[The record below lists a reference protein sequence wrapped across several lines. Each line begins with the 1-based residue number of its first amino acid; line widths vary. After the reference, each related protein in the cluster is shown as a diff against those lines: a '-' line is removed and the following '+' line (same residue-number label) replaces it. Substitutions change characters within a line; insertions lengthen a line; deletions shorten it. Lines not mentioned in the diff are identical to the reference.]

1 MLPNNSQWM
10 SEPTAP
16 RRPIAR
22 RKRRPLSCSLCRRR
36 KLACDREYPSCSRCR
51 KTGNSDSCSYEDAP
65 APSRNSQR
73 RSGVPGENRPVLTAT
88 PVLGNTTSSAS
99 LDGYR
104 ANGSARP
111 IVQDLTEHPGTWQLI
126 GGDVDG
132 ATTVKD
138 RPAIKADVTELTY
151 PPEPMSTEAVI
162 FRGKN
167 YKTQYYG
174 STNPTSLIGHFP
186 ELRSY
191 MKETIKH
198 HASLPGV
205 QKELKALDTKWKY
218 EKPNNLAVKTADLLL
233 LLPHQEQMDAA
244 IRLYFETFET
254 MYRIVHRPTFME
266 EYDQL
271 QKVRSAVKPGFIVLI
286 LLIMATVSC
295 TMTTDRTYVGSSSLG
310 RERGSLWIETAEG
323 WLAKQSK
330 KNIYL
335 VIWQIRCLL
344 VLAKQMCRYKKKRM
358 WSVAGDLVR
367 EGMAAGFHRD
377 PSRLGGKISFFDQEI
392 RRRLWATMIELEL
405 QASVERGMPSALA
418 AIQMD
423 CAPPVDIDDEGL
435 RPESASTETQGSSG
449 HRTSTL
455 FLRLC
460 RNSLDLR
467 VSLNSR
473 MNDLTSDLPYE
484 DILRYEDMIMSELRK
499 VPSSTDNSDDTNGKR
514 LSQMARVVLDLQ
526 LRQFLVLLHA
536 PFARKAENNTRYT
549 VSRMVCFN
557 AAASMIDQHWGL
569 VQAGNPMLL
578 LLRHDYFRGALN
590 LSHYAF
596 ISSGIKAD
604 ICIPI
609 DQNAILQYIQNALSM
624 LEDSITYLGTGFT
637 YHWYISAAISFLR
650 SQSQPVKSS
659 TLKQEA
665 INQVVKQYYRVL
677 ASQEQFPGAKE
688 KIYSSQFRQG
698 EPSEAECQFT
708 SDNALDPTEMSLDD
722 VGFSQFDPTVQSMEQ
737 YFFGDPAAWTFDD
750 LWEVA

>member
-1 MLPNNSQWM
+1 M
-10 SEPTAP
+10 SDPTA
-16 RRPIAR
+16 
-22 RKRRPLSCSLCRRR
+22 
-36 KLACDREYPSCSRCR
+36 KLACDREYPSCTRCR
-51 KTGNSDSCSYEDAP
+51 KTGNSDSCSYDDSP
-65 APSRNSQR
+65 APSRNKQQR
-73 RSGVPGENRPVLTAT
+73 SDVLGQNRPVLTAA
-88 PVLGNTTSSAS
+88 PAPENAASSAFLES
-99 LDGYR
+99 YR
-104 ANGSARP
+104 DNHNNRP
-111 IVQDLTEHPGTWQLI
+111 IVSDLTEHAGTWQLI

-132 ATTVKD
+132 ATTIKE

-151 PPEPMSTEAVI
+151 PPEPKPTEAVV
-162 FRGKN
+162 FRGEN

-218 EKPNNLAVKTADLLL
+218 EKPHNLPVKTADLLL
-233 LLPHQEQMDAA
+233 LLPDQAEMDAA
-244 IRLYFETFET
+244 IRLYFDTLET
-254 MYRIVHRPTFME
+254 MYRILHRPTFME
-266 EYDQL
+266 EYEQL
-271 QKVRSAVKPGFIVLI
+271 QQDRTAAKPGFIVLV

-295 TMTTDRTYVGSSSLG
+295 TTATDRTYVGSSSIG
-310 RERGSLWIETAEG
+310 RERGSLWIETAEA
-323 WLAKQSK
+323 WLGKQSK

-392 RRRLWATMIELEL
+392 RRRLWATMAELEL

-418 AIQMD
+418 AIRMD
-423 CAPPVDIDDEGL
+423 CAPPVDIDDEDL
-435 RPESASTETQGSSG
+435 RPECDSTQIQESPS
-449 HRTSTL
+449 HNTSTS
-455 FLRLC
+455 FLHLC
-460 RNSLDLR
+460 RHSLDLR

-499 VPSSTDNSDDTNGKR
+499 LPSPTESNEDTTDRK

-536 PFARKAENNTRYT
+536 PFARKTEINSRYA

-557 AAASMIDQHWGL
+557 AAASLIDQHWRL
-569 VQAGNPMLL
+569 VQSGNPMLL
-578 LLRHDYFRGALN
+578 LLRHDYFRGALS
-590 LSHYAF
+590 LTHYAYV
-596 ISSGIKAD
+596 SSGIQAFRWLINMSAD
-604 ICIPI
+604 LCFPV
-609 DQNAILQYIQNALSM
+609 DHNALLQYIQNALTM

-650 SQSQPVKSS
+650 SQSQPAKPSA
-659 TLKQEA
+659 LKQEA
-665 INQVVKQYYRVL
+665 INQVVRQYYRVL
-677 ASQEQFPGAKE
+677 ASQEQFPRAKE
-688 KIYSSQFRQG
+688 RIYSSRFRQG
-698 EPSEAECQFT
+698 NPSEAERHF
-708 SDNALDPTEMSLDD
+708 DVLDPGEMSLDD
-722 VGFSQFDPTVQSMEQ
+722 VGFPQFDPTVPSMDQ
-737 YFFGDPAAWTFDD
+737 YFFGDPAAWTFDN

>member
-1 MLPNNSQWM
+1 MLPNSAQGM
-10 SEPTAP
+10 SDPTASS
-16 RRPIAR
+16 RPITR
-22 RKRRPLSCSLCRRR
+22 RKRKPLSCSLCRRR
-36 KLACDREYPSCSRCR
+36 KLACDREYPSCTRCR
-51 KTGNSDSCSYEDAP
+51 KTGNSDSCSYDDSP
-65 APSRNSQR
+65 APSRNKQQR
-73 RSGVPGENRPVLTAT
+73 SDVPGQNRPVLTAA
-88 PVLGNTTSSAS
+88 PAPENAASSAFLES
-99 LDGYR
+99 YR
-104 ANGSARP
+104 DNHNNRP
-111 IVQDLTEHPGTWQLI
+111 IVSDLTEHAGTWQLI

-132 ATTVKD
+132 ATTIKE

-151 PPEPMSTEAVI
+151 PPEPKPTEAVV
-162 FRGKN
+162 FRGEN

-218 EKPNNLAVKTADLLL
+218 EKPHNLPVKTADLLL
-233 LLPHQEQMDAA
+233 LLPDQAEMDAA
-244 IRLYFETFET
+244 IRLYFETLET
-254 MYRIVHRPTFME
+254 MYRILHRPTFME
-266 EYDQL
+266 EYEQL
-271 QKVRSAVKPGFIVLI
+271 QQDRTAAKPGFIVLV

-295 TMTTDRTYVGSSSLG
+295 TTATDRTYVGSSSIG
-310 RERGSLWIETAEG
+310 RERGSLWIETAEV
-323 WLAKQSK
+323 WLGKQSK

-392 RRRLWATMIELEL
+392 RRRLWATMAELEL

-418 AIQMD
+418 AIRMD
-423 CAPPVDIDDEGL
+423 CAPPVDIDDEDL
-435 RPESASTETQGSSG
+435 RPDCDSTQIQESPS
-449 HRTSTL
+449 HNTSTS

-460 RNSLDLR
+460 RHSLDLR

-499 VPSSTDNSDDTNGKR
+499 LPSPTESNEDTTDRK

-526 LRQFLVLLHA
+526 LRQFLALLHA
-536 PFARKAENNTRYT
+536 PFARKTEINSRYA

-557 AAASMIDQHWGL
+557 AAASLIDQHWRL
-569 VQAGNPMLL
+569 VQSGNPMLL
-578 LLRHDYFRGALN
+578 LLRHDYFRGALS
-590 LSHYAF
+590 LAHYAYV
-596 ISSGIKAD
+596 SSGIQAD
-604 ICIPI
+604 LCFPV
-609 DQNAILQYIQNALSM
+609 DHNALLQYIQNALTM

-650 SQSQPVKSS
+650 SQSQPAKPSA
-659 TLKQEA
+659 LKQEA
-665 INQVVKQYYRVL
+665 INQVVRQYYRVL
-677 ASQEQFPGAKE
+677 ASQEQFPRAKE
-688 KIYSSQFRQG
+688 RIYSSRFRQG
-698 EPSEAECQFT
+698 NPSEAERHF
-708 SDNALDPTEMSLDD
+708 DVLDPGEMSLDD
-722 VGFSQFDPTVQSMEQ
+722 VGFPQFDTTIPSMDQ
-737 YFFGDPAAWTFDD
+737 YFFGDPAAWTFDN
-750 LWEVA
+750 LWEVS

>member
-1 MLPNNSQWM
+1 M

-16 RRPIAR
+16 SRPIAR

-65 APSRNSQR
+65 ALSRNNQR
-73 RSGVPGENRPVLTAT
+73 RSDVSGHNRPVLTAT
-88 PVLGNTTSSAS
+88 PVLGNTTTSSAS
-99 LDGYR
+99 LEGYT
-104 ANGSARP
+104 ANDNNRP
-111 IVQDLTEHPGTWQLI
+111 IVQDLTE
-126 GGDVDG
+126 
-132 ATTVKD
+132 
-138 RPAIKADVTELTY
+138 
-151 PPEPMSTEAVI
+151 
-162 FRGKN
+162 
-167 YKTQYYG
+167 
-174 STNPTSLIGHFP
+174 HFP

-218 EKPNNLAVKTADLLL
+218 EKPSTLPVKTADLLL
-233 LLPHQEQMDAA
+233 LLPDQEHMDAA

-254 MYRIVHRPTFME
+254 MYRIVHRPTFVE

-271 QKVRSAVKPGFIVLI
+271 QKDRSAAKPGFIVLM

-295 TMTTDRTYVGSSSLG
+295 TTATDQTYVGSSSLG
-310 RERGSLWIETAEG
+310 REQGSLWIETAEA
-323 WLAKQSK
+323 WLGKQSK

-344 VLAKQMCRYKKKRM
+344 VLSKQMCRYKKKRM

-377 PSRLGGKISFFDQEI
+377 PSRLGGKISFFDQEM

-418 AIQMD
+418 GIQMD

-435 RPESASTETQGSSG
+435 RPESDSTEMPGLRG
-449 HRTSTL
+449 HCTSTS

-460 RNSLDLR
+460 RSSLDLR

-484 DILRYEDMIMSELRK
+484 DTLRYEDLIMSELQK
-499 VPSSTDNSDDTNGKR
+499 IPSLTDSRNDTTDKS

-536 PFARKAENNTRYT
+536 PFARKRENNTRYA

-557 AAASMIDQHWGL
+557 AAASMIDQHWRL

-590 LSHYAF
+590 LSHYAY
-596 ISSGIKAD
+596 ISSGIQPD
-604 ICIPI
+604 ICAPI
-609 DQNAILQYIQNALSM
+609 NHSAILQYIQNALSM
-624 LEDSITYLGTGFT
+624 LEDSITCLGTGYT

-650 SQSQPVKSS
+650 SQSQPTKSS

-665 INQVVKQYYRVL
+665 INQVVRQYYRVL
-677 ASQEQFPGAKE
+677 ASQEQFPRAKE
-688 KIYSSQFRQG
+688 KIYSSQLRQVTQLEYFPECWNG
-698 EPSEAECQFT
+698 EGYMLISIPQGDPSEAERQVA
-708 SDNALDPTEMSLDD
+708 SDDVLDPAEMSLDD
-722 VGFSQFDPTVQSMEQ
+722 VGFSQFDPTVPSMEQ
-737 YFFGDPAAWTFDD
+737 YFFGDPAAWTFDN

>member
-1 MLPNNSQWM
+1 
-10 SEPTAP
+10 
-16 RRPIAR
+16 
-22 RKRRPLSCSLCRRR
+22 
-36 KLACDREYPSCSRCR
+36 
-51 KTGNSDSCSYEDAP
+51 
-65 APSRNSQR
+65 
-73 RSGVPGENRPVLTAT
+73 
-88 PVLGNTTSSAS
+88 
-99 LDGYR
+99 
-104 ANGSARP
+104 
-111 IVQDLTEHPGTWQLI
+111 
-126 GGDVDG
+126 
-132 ATTVKD
+132 
-138 RPAIKADVTELTY
+138 
-151 PPEPMSTEAVI
+151 
-162 FRGKN
+162 
-167 YKTQYYG
+167 
-174 STNPTSLIGHFP
+174 
-186 ELRSY
+186 

-233 LLPHQEQMDAA
+233 LLPDQEQMDAA

-254 MYRIVHRPTFME
+254 MYRLVHRPTFME

-271 QKVRSAVKPGFIVLI
+271 QKDRSAAKPGFIVLI

-295 TMTTDRTYVGSSSLG
+295 TTTTDRTYVGSSSLG
-310 RERGSLWIETAEG
+310 RERGSLWIETAEA

-392 RRRLWATMIELEL
+392 RRRLWATMTELEL
-405 QASVERGMPSALA
+405 QASVERGLPSALA

-435 RPESASTETQGSSG
+435 RPESCSTEIQGSPG

-484 DILRYEDMIMSELRK
+484 DILRYEDMIMSELK
-499 VPSSTDNSDDTNGKR
+499 KLPSSSDNSGDTNDKG

-557 AAASMIDQHWGL
+557 AAASMIDQHWRL
-569 VQAGNPMLL
+569 VQAGNSMLL

-596 ISSGIKAD
+596 ISSGIKGKLF
-604 ICIPI
+604 P
-609 DQNAILQYIQNALSM
+609 
-624 LEDSITYLGTGFT
+624 
-637 YHWYISAAISFLR
+637 LR
-650 SQSQPVKSS
+650 YWCSS
-659 TLKQEA
+659 T
-665 INQVVKQYYRVL
+665 
-677 ASQEQFPGAKE
+677 
-688 KIYSSQFRQG
+688 
-698 EPSEAECQFT
+698 
-708 SDNALDPTEMSLDD
+708 
-722 VGFSQFDPTVQSMEQ
+722 
-737 YFFGDPAAWTFDD
+737 
-750 LWEVA
+750 

>member
-1 MLPNNSQWM
+1 MLPNSAHGM

-16 RRPIAR
+16 SRPIAR
-22 RKRRPLSCSLCRRR
+22 RKRKPLSCSLCRRR

-51 KTGNSDSCSYEDAP
+51 KTGNSDSCSYEDPP
-65 APSRNSQR
+65 APSHHNQR
-73 RSGVPGENRPVLTAT
+73 TSDVSGQSRSVLTAAT
-88 PVLGNTTSSAS
+88 PVLGNTASSS
-99 LDGYR
+99 LEGYR
-104 ANGSARP
+104 GNVNNRP
-111 IVQDLTEHPGTWQLI
+111 IVSDLTEHAGTWQLI

-132 ATTVKD
+132 ATTGKE

-151 PPEPMSTEAVI
+151 PPEPKPTEAVV
-162 FRGKN
+162 FRGEN
-167 YKTQYYG
+167 YRTQYYG

-218 EKPNNLAVKTADLLL
+218 EKPSNLPVKTADLLL
-233 LLPHQEQMDAA
+233 LLPDQAEMDASV
-244 IRLYFETFET
+244 RLYFDTLET

-271 QKVRSAVKPGFIVLI
+271 QKDRTAAKPGFIVLV

-295 TMTTDRTYVGSSSLG
+295 TATTDRTYVGSSSIG
-310 RERGSLWIETAEG
+310 RERGSLWIETAEA
-323 WLAKQSK
+323 WLGKQSK

-377 PSRLGGKISFFDQEI
+377 PSRLGGKITFFDQEI
-392 RRRLWATMIELEL
+392 RRRLWATMTELEL

-418 AIQMD
+418 AIRMD
-423 CAPPVDIDDEGL
+423 CAPPVDIDDDDL
-435 RPESASTETQGSSG
+435 RPESDSTQIQGSSG
-449 HRTSTL
+449 HSTSTL

-484 DILRYEDMIMSELRK
+484 DILRYEDMIVSELRNL
-499 VPSSTDNSDDTNGKR
+499 PAPTNNSEEASERK
-514 LSQMARVVLDLQ
+514 LSQMARAVLYLQ

-536 PFARKAENNTRYT
+536 PFARKTETNSRYA

-557 AAASMIDQHWGL
+557 AAASMIDQHWRL
-569 VQAGNPMLL
+569 VQSGNPMLL

-590 LSHYAF
+590 LSHFAYL
-596 ISSGIKAD
+596 SSDLQAD
-604 ICIPI
+604 LCIPV
-609 DQNAILQYIQNALSM
+609 DRDALLQYIQNALTM
-624 LEDSITYLGTGFT
+624 LEESIIYLGTGFT

-650 SQSQPVKSS
+650 SQTQPAKSS

-665 INQVVKQYYRVL
+665 INQVVRQYYRVL
-677 ASQEQFPGAKE
+677 ASQEQFSRAKE
-688 KIYSSQFRQG
+688 RIYSSQFRQG
-698 EPSEAECQFT
+698 NLSEAERQF
-708 SDNALDPTEMSLDD
+708 DVLDPAEMSLDD
-722 VGFSQFDPTVQSMEQ
+722 AGFSQFDPTVPSMEQ
-737 YFFGDPAAWTFDD
+737 YFFGDPAAWTFDN

>member
-1 MLPNNSQWM
+1 MLPNSAHGM

-16 RRPIAR
+16 SRPIAR
-22 RKRRPLSCSLCRRR
+22 RKRKPLSCSLCRRR

-51 KTGNSDSCSYEDAP
+51 KTGNSDSCSYEDPP
-65 APSRNSQR
+65 APSHQNQR
-73 RSGVPGENRPVLTAT
+73 TSDVSGQNRSVLTAAT
-88 PVLGNTTSSAS
+88 PVLGNTASSS
-99 LDGYR
+99 LEGYR
-104 ANGSARP
+104 GNVNNRP
-111 IVQDLTEHPGTWQLI
+111 IVSDLTEHAGTWQLI

-132 ATTVKD
+132 ATTGKE

-151 PPEPMSTEAVI
+151 PPEPKPTEAVV
-162 FRGKN
+162 FRGEN
-167 YKTQYYG
+167 YRTQYYG

-218 EKPNNLAVKTADLLL
+218 EKPSNLPVKTADLLL
-233 LLPHQEQMDAA
+233 LLPDQAEMDASV
-244 IRLYFETFET
+244 RLYFDTLET

-271 QKVRSAVKPGFIVLI
+271 QKDRTAAKPGFIVLV

-295 TMTTDRTYVGSSSLG
+295 TATTDRTYVGSSSIG
-310 RERGSLWIETAEG
+310 RERGSLWIETAEA
-323 WLAKQSK
+323 WLGKQSK

-377 PSRLGGKISFFDQEI
+377 PSRLGGKITFFDQEI
-392 RRRLWATMIELEL
+392 RRRLWATMTELEL

-418 AIQMD
+418 AIRMD
-423 CAPPVDIDDEGL
+423 CAPPVDIDDDDL
-435 RPESASTETQGSSG
+435 RPESDSTQIQGSSG
-449 HRTSTL
+449 HSTSTL

-484 DILRYEDMIMSELRK
+484 DILRYEDMIMSELRNL
-499 VPSSTDNSDDTNGKR
+499 PAPTNNSEEASERK
-514 LSQMARVVLDLQ
+514 LSQMARAVLYLQ

-536 PFARKAENNTRYT
+536 PFARKTETNSRYA

-557 AAASMIDQHWGL
+557 AAASMIDQHWRL
-569 VQAGNPMLL
+569 VQSGNLMLL

-590 LSHYAF
+590 LSHFAYL
-596 ISSGIKAD
+596 SSDLQAD
-604 ICIPI
+604 LCIPV
-609 DQNAILQYIQNALSM
+609 DRDALLQYIQNALTM
-624 LEDSITYLGTGFT
+624 LEDSIVYLGTGFT

-650 SQSQPVKSS
+650 SQTQPAKSS

-665 INQVVKQYYRVL
+665 INQVVRQYYRVL
-677 ASQEQFPGAKE
+677 ASQEQFSRAKE
-688 KIYSSQFRQG
+688 RIYSSQFRQG
-698 EPSEAECQFT
+698 NPSEAERQF
-708 SDNALDPTEMSLDD
+708 DVLDPAEMSLDD
-722 VGFSQFDPTVQSMEQ
+722 AGFSQFDPTVPSMEQ
-737 YFFGDPAAWTFDD
+737 YFFGDPAAWTFDN

>member
-1 MLPNNSQWM
+1 MLPNSAHGM

-16 RRPIAR
+16 SRPIAR
-22 RKRRPLSCSLCRRR
+22 RKRKPLSCSLCRRR
-36 KLACDREYPSCSRCR
+36 KLACDREYPSCTRCR
-51 KTGNSDSCSYEDAP
+51 KTGNSESCSYEDPP
-65 APSRNSQR
+65 APLRQNQR
-73 RSGVPGENRPVLTAT
+73 RSDVSGQNRPVLTAAT
-88 PVLGNTTSSAS
+88 PVLRNTASSSS
-99 LDGYR
+99 LEGYR
-104 ANGSARP
+104 GNDDNRP
-111 IVQDLTEHPGTWQLI
+111 IASDLTEYADTWQLL

-132 ATTVKD
+132 ATTGKE

-151 PPEPMSTEAVI
+151 PPEPKPTEAVV
-162 FRGKN
+162 FRGEN
-167 YKTQYYG
+167 YRTQYYG

-218 EKPNNLAVKTADLLL
+218 EKPSNLPVKTADLLL
-233 LLPHQEQMDAA
+233 LLPDQTEMDAS
-244 IRLYFETFET
+244 IRLYFDTFET

-271 QKVRSAVKPGFIVLI
+271 QKDRTAAKPGFIVLV
-286 LLIMATVSC
+286 LLILATVSC
-295 TMTTDRTYVGSSSLG
+295 TTETDRTYVGSSSIG
-310 RERGSLWIETAEG
+310 REQGSLWIETAEA
-323 WLAKQSK
+323 WLGKQSR

-335 VIWQIRCLL
+335 AIWQIRCLL

-377 PSRLGGKISFFDQEI
+377 PSRLGGKITFFDQEI
-392 RRRLWATMIELEL
+392 RRRLWATMTELEL

-418 AIQMD
+418 AIRMD
-423 CAPPVDIDDEGL
+423 CAPPVDIDDEDL
-435 RPESASTETQGSSG
+435 RPESDPTQIQGSSG
-449 HRTSTL
+449 DSPSTF

-467 VSLNSR
+467 VALNSR

-484 DILRYEDMIMSELRK
+484 DILRYEDIIMNELRK
-499 VPSSTDNSDDTNGKR
+499 LPSPVENNENTNDSR
-514 LSQMARVVLDLQ
+514 LSQMARTVLDLQ

-536 PFARKAENNTRYT
+536 PFARKTEGNSRYA

-557 AAASMIDQHWGL
+557 AAASMIDQHWRL
-569 VQAGNPMLL
+569 VQSGNPMLL

-590 LSHYAF
+590 LSHYAYL
-596 ISSGIKAD
+596 SSDIRAD
-604 ICIPI
+604 LCVPV
-609 DQNAILQYIQNALSM
+609 DRDALLQYIQNALTM

-650 SQSQPVKSS
+650 SQTQPAKSS

-665 INQVVKQYYRVL
+665 INQVVRQYYRVL
-677 ASQEQFPGAKE
+677 ASQEQFSRAKE
-688 KIYSSQFRQG
+688 RIYSSQFRQRN
-698 EPSEAECQFT
+698 PSEAERQF
-708 SDNALDPTEMSLDD
+708 DVLDTAEMSLDD
-722 VGFSQFDPTVQSMEQ
+722 VGFSQFDPTVPTMEQ
-737 YFFGDPAAWTFDD
+737 YFFGDPAAWTFDN
-750 LWEVA
+750 LWEVG